1 MHQIQNTDDPRGQL
15 RRLLGSTYVDDVSSP
30 HHHLDELYTQVL
42 EIAYPSISSKL
53 AGRLKM
59 VLGSIVHL
67 QDPLSA
73 GNLEDLP
80 GADSDHIN
88 VRTSLMRLHSVVLV
102 PEDDGHVIRLL
113 HPSFFD
119 LLTDK
124 TRCRNPRLVLNP
136 HVRRRS
142 AYENTRRTFK
152 PGPFGC
158 FLP

>member
-1 MHQIQNTDDPRGQL
+1 
-15 RRLLGSTYVDDVSSP
+15 
-30 HHHLDELYTQVL
+30 
-42 EIAYPSISSKL
+42 
-53 AGRLKM
+53 M

-102 PEDDGHVIRLL
+102 PEDDGHIIRLL
-113 HPSFFD
+113 HSSFFD
-119 LLTDK
+119 LLTDN

-158 FLP
+158 FLPWWRMHCIGILWQNYSTVGCSQRCTFEHSWKSFKQNHVSCFLPWWHTNCIGSLW